1 MIYVQLPV
9 GSVEDKEKVV
19 HLYDSN
25 LLNLLKV
32 ISGLYVTVNCFVCDC
47 LVYKNERM
55 PNRKGSEF

>member
-25 LLNLLKV
+25 LLNLFKV
-32 ISGLYVTVNCFVCDC
+32 ISGLYVSVNCF
-47 LVYKNERM
+47 VYKNERM